1 MSKDRPGLGDRLGGL
16 VDLLTDTL
24 VGLNLATLSGEGL
37 SREILVF
44 LGHLRDQIAAGG
56 EMGYTARRVA
66 LFLVESL
73 SLGLRKGLDPE
84 NVPLEHASILDAT
97 YQKIQ
102 ATKSGI
108 TGDEPDVGRINQQ
121 VDSAQKFFQEALTE
135 AGLLKRIPA
144 EGGRRI
150 VIAGG

>member
-1 MSKDRPGLGDRLGGL
+1 
-16 VDLLTDTL
+16 
-24 VGLNLATLSGEGL
+24 
-37 SREILVF
+37 
-44 LGHLRDQIAAGG
+44 
-56 EMGYTARRVA
+56 MGYTARRVA